1 MYLIIF
7 IVLVIL
13 IYIYINQE
21 HHKVH
26 PYGYPYLIEKDDF
39 LSETICEQ
47 ISKNL
52 LESSYTVKDQGFS
65 VYFDDAP
72 DIEENFIKHD
82 LKCIYDIF
90 KSVRE
95 PKTNSYVCNVMLV
108 PVCNDDSDKEVS
120 VGGHYDG
127 SAEVTDIFGKYYM
140 PLCTSVVYLQ
150 VPKSFTGGE
159 LYLKKHEHDGIYKE
173 IPPKPGKYVRF
184 RGDMFHG
191 VNRIYSNDK
200 TYRLSI
206 VFEQYIIPVK
216 KPKFVVQDIFTEYE
230 YDETT
235 GTYNYL

>member
-1 MYLIIF
+1 
-7 IVLVIL
+7 
-13 IYIYINQE
+13 
-21 HHKVH
+21 
-26 PYGYPYLIEKDDF
+26 
-39 LSETICEQ
+39 
-47 ISKNL
+47 
-52 LESSYTVKDQGFS
+52 
-65 VYFDDAP
+65 
-72 DIEENFIKHD
+72 
-82 LKCIYDIF
+82 
-90 KSVRE
+90 
-95 PKTNSYVCNVMLV
+95 
-108 PVCNDDSDKEVS
+108 
-120 VGGHYDG
+120 
-127 SAEVTDIFGKYYM
+127 M

-159 LYLKKHEHDGIYKE
+159 LFLKKHEHDGIYKE